1 MKTNKQLIIRKSQI
15 SASVILAL
23 SFMSMQPLAY
33 ANNTTG
39 LTIGNSSIAIGD
51 NSITTSNNGSSIGVG
66 AISTGNNISRAEFN
80 NQYQDYLNKQNQK
93 TELTNKL
100 SDLNNQ
106 LSTIEDK
113 KRGFLNDLEKIDAK
127 LYKNQ
132 ADRNKRQ
139 ELQNQI
145 DKISNDYSIDKTK
158 YSEFVSYYKVLSSLD
173 WSQYQNNT
181 VGLNNMR
188 QQLKTE
194 TAKFSP
200 VIANKISDAEYDSY
214 LLGYVNVETTLSS
227 TLEQIKN
234 KINAPVGKISRNKN
248 NVSFNDYIYDNGRSE
263 YKDFIKNNRLDDK
276 YIEYLTN
283 QNKDNITTG
292 DLSLLETRYVLNNA
306 NNANL
311 KDYIGLTSRY
321 STKHND
327 GGKSRFD
334 LDMNSENFEN
344 VKRYFEI
351 NNYSDYVDTGESSLE
366 YYPNYFLKDSVKMVL
381 PLVKNNQTNTKE
393 YFNPYSFI
401 SAFATNSNPL
411 LSEDSDNYIK
421 YKNNINKLI
430 DTYNRI
436 DTSVDN
442 NNSMV
447 DVAATKEKLKPFYN
461 EWVKAKNLIG
471 LYEEIQQL
479 PSGADKQQKQAEYL
493 SQLNDYRSKANIDR
507 MKKLFT
513 DSEFNINNPN
523 HIQYT
528 DAYKNELLN
537 GVTGYLNFLKEKENE
552 LVGYDR
558 NNKYIKEIE
567 GASNQ
572 IAELNKQ
579 MPPEPP
585 VDTATE
591 QEKAVIRDKIN
602 SAEQELTAKNTEI
615 TKVTNDINNI
625 GNITLPV
632 SGENSFA
639 RGTNAFSSGD
649 DSIAIGTDTQ
659 VTGNISSAIGKNN
672 IVAADKSNVYGLNN
686 SIEKNNNDIVLLGN
700 NNTVNSSYIDDNGE
714 KISKASSFSSITGN
728 NNTITSYKTHIVGND
743 NNIKSDNSLI
753 LGNNNNMKGSNNIH
767 IGNLNSSAGMNNVLL
782 GNDINITD
790 NQLENSVVL
799 GNGSTAE
806 THGPIQS
813 FNYRIYSSATNF
825 EEKQTAGLN
834 PIGVVSVGKANAPRT
849 IINVSSGDVTET
861 SLDAV
866 NGSQLYGT
874 HKMINNLSDE
884 INYLKNNMPNANGYD
899 DILNITA
906 SGLSSASF
914 TQEYNGKVYNIHTE
928 LNNKTERMKIEA
940 DTDDSGNLRY
950 NFTGADVKG
959 DSNITASYDED
970 NNVHNLTLSKN
981 LTADSLTVNNGGPV
995 INQDGVNMS
1004 DKIINNMNSGI
1015 DGTKY
1020 TDAADNNAASVGD
1033 VKKLVNNGTKTKVK
1047 AGQNTTVTYDANDD
1061 SYTVSS
1067 TASATGTKTK
1077 LNGGKNITVTE
1088 EADGSYTINGVDVAT
1103 QNVDIEAGKNI
1114 VVNKDNNG
1122 KYTISAKDT
1131 DLRAKGKYVEIK
1143 HDDIN
1148 GGYDISVN
1156 TAKVQAGRNVSVE
1169 HDDATNTYTIHAQM
1183 PELNKELVGGK
1194 NITISKDSVTGK
1206 TVISSDVVTS
1216 KVNAGDN
1223 IRVTHDANSNT
1234 YTVTSSSVAGKQN
1247 GGVDVNYDA
1256 VKNQYS
1262 VGLNKETMQKVEN
1275 GQSAYNTVTT
1285 KGLIFKTDN
1294 GSTIANKLG
1303 SEIKITGDNK
1313 NIVTKTLPDNSIGI
1327 ELKRDIN
1334 VGSITVDGGAK
1345 IDKDGMTMANKQIKD
1360 VSSGIDGIT
1369 YSNRDDNNAANI
1381 GDVKRLYNNANA
1393 IATDMVREQVVQQ
1406 LSPQVE
1412 RLEKRVDYLD
1422 KEMGQGLAAA
1432 NALSGLA
1439 QPIRPGASMIS
1450 AGVGGYRNYQAIAVG
1465 ASKISDNGNM
1475 IFKFGA
1481 STNLNGKP
1489 RLNYNASFGYMF

>member
-214 LLGYVNVETTLSS
+214 LLGYVNVETTLSN
-227 TLEQIKN
+227 TLEQMKN
-234 KINAPVGKISRNKN
+234 KINVPVGKVSRNKN
-248 NVSFNDYIYDNGRSE
+248 NVSFNDYIYDNGRYE
-263 YKDFIKNNRLDDK
+263 YKDFIKNNRLDNK
-276 YIEYLTN
+276 YIEYITN
-283 QNKDNITTG
+283 QNKDSITTG
-292 DLSLLETRYVLNNA
+292 DLSLLETRYTLNNA
-306 NNANL
+306 NNANF

-321 STKHND
+321 STRYND

-351 NNYSDYVDTGESSLE
+351 NNYSDYVNTGESSLE

-401 SAFATNSNPL
+401 SSFATNSNPL

-461 EWVKAKNLIG
+461 EWIKAKNLIG
-471 LYEEIQQL
+471 LYEEMQQL

-493 SQLNDYRSKANIDR
+493 SQLNDYRSQSNIDR

-537 GVTGYLNFLKEKENE
+537 GVTGYLNLLKSKENE

-558 NNKYIKEIE
+558 NAKYIKEIE
-567 GASNQ
+567 DASNK
-572 IAELNKQ
+572 IAELIKQ

-767 IGNLNSSAGMNNVLL
+767 IGNLNSSVGMNNVLL

-970 NNVHNLTLSKN
+970 NNVHNLALSKN

-1285 KGLIFKTDN
+1285 KGLTFKTDN
-1294 GSTIANKLG
+1294 GSTTANKLG

-1313 NIVTKTLPDNSIGI
+1313 NIVTKTLPDNSISI

-1334 VGSITVDGGAK
+1334 VGSVTVDGGAK

-1360 VSSGIDGIT
+1360 VSSGIDGVT

-1381 GDVKRLYNNANA
+1381 GDVKRLYNNANS

>member
-106 LSTIEDK
+106 LSIIEDK

-214 LLGYVNVETTLSS
+214 LLGYVNVETTLSN
-227 TLEQIKN
+227 TLEQMKN
-234 KINAPVGKISRNKN
+234 KINVPVGKVSRNKN
-248 NVSFNDYIYDNGRSE
+248 NVSFNDYIYDNGRYE
-263 YKDFIKNNRLDDK
+263 YKDFIKNNRLDNK
-276 YIEYLTN
+276 YIEYITN
-283 QNKDNITTG
+283 QNKDSITTG
-292 DLSLLETRYVLNNA
+292 DLSLLETRYTLNNA
-306 NNANL
+306 NNANF

-321 STKHND
+321 STRYND

-351 NNYSDYVDTGESSLE
+351 NNYSDYVNTGESSLE

-401 SAFATNSNPL
+401 SSFATNSNPL

-461 EWVKAKNLIG
+461 EWIKAKNLIG
-471 LYEEIQQL
+471 LYEEMQQL

-493 SQLNDYRSKANIDR
+493 SQLNDYRSQSNIDR

-537 GVTGYLNFLKEKENE
+537 GVTGYLNLLKSKENE

-558 NNKYIKEIE
+558 NAKYIKEIE
-567 GASNQ
+567 DASNK
-572 IAELNKQ
+572 IAELIKQ

-585 VDTATE
+585 IDTATE
-591 QEKAVIRDKIN
+591 QEKAAIRDKIN

-625 GNITLPV
+625 GDIKLPV

-639 RGTNAFSSGD
+639 RGTNAFASGD

-767 IGNLNSSAGMNNVLL
+767 IGNLNSSTGMNNVLL
-782 GNDINITD
+782 GNNINIID
-790 NQLENSVVL
+790 NELNNSVVL
-799 GNGSTAE
+799 GNDSTAE

-970 NNVHNLTLSKN
+970 NNVHNLALSKN

-1103 QNVDIEAGKNI
+1103 KNVDIEAGKNI

-1156 TAKVQAGRNVSVE
+1156 TAKVQAGHNVSVE

-1216 KVNAGDN
+1216 KVQAGDN
-1223 IRVTHDANSNT
+1223 VRVTHDANSNT
-1234 YTVTSSSVAGKQN
+1234 YTVTSASVAGKQN

-1285 KGLIFKTDN
+1285 KGLTFKTDN
-1294 GSTIANKLG
+1294 GSTTANKLG

-1313 NIVTKTLPDNSIGI
+1313 NIVTKTLPDNSISI

-1334 VGSITVDGGAK
+1334 VGSVTVDGGAK

-1360 VSSGIDGIT
+1360 VSSGIDGVT

-1381 GDVKRLYNNANA
+1381 GDVKRLYNNANS

>member
-1 MKTNKQLIIRKSQI
+1 MKTNKQLIICKSQI
-15 SASVILAL
+15 SVSVILAL

-106 LSTIEDK
+106 LSIIEDK

-227 TLEQIKN
+227 TLEQMKN

-292 DLSLLETRYVLNNA
+292 DLSLLETRYTLNNA
-306 NNANL
+306 NNANF

-321 STKHND
+321 STRYND

-351 NNYSDYVDTGESSLE
+351 NNYSDYVNTGESSLE

-461 EWVKAKNLIG
+461 EWIKAKNLIG

-493 SQLNDYRSKANIDR
+493 SQLNDYRSQANIDR

-585 VDTATE
+585 IDTATE
-591 QEKAVIRDKIN
+591 QEKAAIRDKIN

-625 GNITLPV
+625 GDITLPV

-686 SIEKNNNDIVLLGN
+686 SIEKNNNNIVLLGN

-753 LGNNNNMKGSNNIH
+753 LGNNNNMKGSNNIY
-767 IGNLNSSAGMNNVLL
+767 IGNSNSSAGINNVLL
-782 GNDINITD
+782 GNNINIID

-799 GNGSTAE
+799 GNDSTAE

-813 FNYRIYSSATNF
+813 FDYMAPNNAGVYELR
-825 EEKQTAGLN
+825 KTAGLN
-834 PIGVVSVGKANAPRT
+834 PVGVVSVGKKDAPRT
-849 IINVSSGDVTET
+849 ITNVSSGDITPD

-874 HKMINNLSDE
+874 NHKLNSLMDE
-884 INYLKNNMPNANGYD
+884 VMYLKSNMPNANGYD

-906 SGLSSASF
+906 SGLSSASVI
-914 TQEYNGKVYNIHTE
+914 QEYNGKVYNIHTE
-928 LNNKTERMKIEA
+928 LNNKTSRLKIEA
-940 DTDDSGNLRY
+940 DTDENGNLRY

-970 NNVHNLTLSKN
+970 NNVHNLALSKN

-1004 DKIINNMNSGI
+1004 DKTINNMNSGI

-1020 TDAADNNAASVGD
+1020 TDVADNNAASVGD

-1143 HDDIN
+1143 HDD
-1148 GGYDISVN
+1148 
-1156 TAKVQAGRNVSVE
+1156 
-1169 HDDATNTYTIHAQM
+1169 
-1183 PELNKELVGGK
+1183 
-1194 NITISKDSVTGK
+1194 SVTGK

-1223 IRVTHDANSNT
+1223 VRVTHDANSNT
-1234 YTVTSSSVAGKQN
+1234 YTVTSASVVGKQN
-1247 GGVDVNYDA
+1247 SGVDVDYDTA
-1256 VKNQYS
+1256 KNQYS
-1262 VGLNKETMQKVEN
+1262 VGLNKETIQKVEN
-1275 GQSAYNTVTT
+1275 GQSAYNIVTT
-1285 KGLIFKTDN
+1285 KGLTFKTDN

-1334 VGSITVDGGAK
+1334 VGSITVDGGVK

-1360 VSSGIDGIT
+1360 VSSGIDGVT

-1381 GDVKRLYNNANA
+1381 GDVKRLYNNANS

>member
-1 MKTNKQLIIRKSQI
+1 
-15 SASVILAL
+15 
-23 SFMSMQPLAY
+23 
-33 ANNTTG
+33 
-39 LTIGNSSIAIGD
+39 
-51 NSITTSNNGSSIGVG
+51 
-66 AISTGNNISRAEFN
+66 
-80 NQYQDYLNKQNQK
+80 
-93 TELTNKL
+93 
-100 SDLNNQ
+100 
-106 LSTIEDK
+106 
-113 KRGFLNDLEKIDAK
+113 
-127 LYKNQ
+127 
-132 ADRNKRQ
+132 
-139 ELQNQI
+139 
-145 DKISNDYSIDKTK
+145 
-158 YSEFVSYYKVLSSLD
+158 
-173 WSQYQNNT
+173 
-181 VGLNNMR
+181 
-188 QQLKTE
+188 
-194 TAKFSP
+194 
-200 VIANKISDAEYDSY
+200 
-214 LLGYVNVETTLSS
+214 
-227 TLEQIKN
+227 
-234 KINAPVGKISRNKN
+234 
-248 NVSFNDYIYDNGRSE
+248 
-263 YKDFIKNNRLDDK
+263 
-276 YIEYLTN
+276 
-283 QNKDNITTG
+283 
-292 DLSLLETRYVLNNA
+292 
-306 NNANL
+306 
-311 KDYIGLTSRY
+311 
-321 STKHND
+321 
-327 GGKSRFD
+327 
-334 LDMNSENFEN
+334 
-344 VKRYFEI
+344 
-351 NNYSDYVDTGESSLE
+351 
-366 YYPNYFLKDSVKMVL
+366 
-381 PLVKNNQTNTKE
+381 
-393 YFNPYSFI
+393 
-401 SAFATNSNPL
+401 
-411 LSEDSDNYIK
+411 
-421 YKNNINKLI
+421 
-430 DTYNRI
+430 
-436 DTSVDN
+436 
-442 NNSMV
+442 
-447 DVAATKEKLKPFYN
+447 
-461 EWVKAKNLIG
+461 
-471 LYEEIQQL
+471 
-479 PSGADKQQKQAEYL
+479 
-493 SQLNDYRSKANIDR
+493 
-507 MKKLFT
+507 
-513 DSEFNINNPN
+513 
-523 HIQYT
+523 
-528 DAYKNELLN
+528 
-537 GVTGYLNFLKEKENE
+537 
-552 LVGYDR
+552 
-558 NNKYIKEIE
+558 
-567 GASNQ
+567 
-572 IAELNKQ
+572 

-591 QEKAVIRDKIN
+591 QEKANIQNKIADADK
-602 SAEQELTAKNTEI
+602 ELSDKNAEI
-615 TKVTNDINNI
+615 TNVNNDINNI
-625 GNITLPV
+625 GNINLPIA
-632 SGENSFA
+632 GHNSFA
-639 RGTNAFSSGD
+639 HGTNAFASGD

-659 VTGNISSAIGKNN
+659 VTGNESNAIGKSNN
-672 IVAADKSNVYGLNN
+672 INSRRTNVYGANN
-686 SIEKNNNDIVLLGN
+686 SIAKDAVIVNSDITILGNENTIEGSYTDVNSETIHKESSLSTITGNKNNLVGAETHIV
-700 NNTVNSSYIDDNGE
+700 
-714 KISKASSFSSITGN
+714 GN
-728 NNTITSYKTHIVGND
+728 NNTIKSSNSLVMGNSNSIHHSESND
-743 NNIKSDNSLI
+743 N
-753 LGNNNNMKGSNNIH
+753 SNNIH
-767 IGNLNSSAGMNNVLL
+767 IGNSNISDGSNNVLM
-782 GNDINITD
+782 GNSINILGTGV
-790 NQLENSVVL
+790 NNSVVL

-834 PIGVVSVGKANAPRT
+834 SIGVVSVGKANAPRT

-959 DSNITASYDED
+959 DNNITASYDED
-970 NNVHNLTLSKN
+970 NNVHNLALSKN
-981 LTADSLTVNNGGPV
+981 LTADSLTVNNGGSV

-1033 VKKLVNNGTKTKVK
+1033 VKKLVNNGPKTKVK

-1061 SYTVSS
+1061 SYIVSS
-1067 TASATGTKTK
+1067 TASATDTKTK
-1077 LNGGKNITVTE
+1077 LNNGKNITVTE
-1088 EADGSYTINGVDVAT
+1088 EADGSYTINSA
-1103 QNVDIEAGKNI
+1103 DIEAGKNI

-1122 KYTISAKDT
+1122 KYIVSAKDT

-1143 HDDIN
+1143 HDDVN

-1169 HDDATNTYTIHAQM
+1169 HDDSTNTYTIHAQM
-1183 PELNKELVGGK
+1183 PELHLDKELVGGK

-1216 KVNAGDN
+1216 KVQAGDN
-1223 IRVTHDANSNT
+1223 VHVTHDANSNT
-1234 YTVTSSSVAGKQN
+1234 YTVTSASVVGKQN
-1247 GGVDVNYDA
+1247 SGVDVDYDA
-1256 VKNQYS
+1256 TKNQYS

-1285 KGLIFKTDN
+1285 KGLTFKTDN
-1294 GSTIANKLG
+1294 GSTTANKLG

-1334 VGSITVDGGAK
+1334 VGSVTVDGGVK

-1369 YSNRDDNNAANI
+1369 YSNHDDNNAANI

>member
-1 MKTNKQLIIRKSQI
+1 M
-15 SASVILAL
+15 
-23 SFMSMQPLAY
+23 
-33 ANNTTG
+33 
-39 LTIGNSSIAIGD
+39 
-51 NSITTSNNGSSIGVG
+51 
-66 AISTGNNISRAEFN
+66 
-80 NQYQDYLNKQNQK
+80 
-93 TELTNKL
+93 
-100 SDLNNQ
+100 
-106 LSTIEDK
+106 
-113 KRGFLNDLEKIDAK
+113 
-127 LYKNQ
+127 
-132 ADRNKRQ
+132 
-139 ELQNQI
+139 
-145 DKISNDYSIDKTK
+145 
-158 YSEFVSYYKVLSSLD
+158 
-173 WSQYQNNT
+173 
-181 VGLNNMR
+181 
-188 QQLKTE
+188 
-194 TAKFSP
+194 
-200 VIANKISDAEYDSY
+200 
-214 LLGYVNVETTLSS
+214 
-227 TLEQIKN
+227 
-234 KINAPVGKISRNKN
+234 
-248 NVSFNDYIYDNGRSE
+248 
-263 YKDFIKNNRLDDK
+263 
-276 YIEYLTN
+276 
-283 QNKDNITTG
+283 
-292 DLSLLETRYVLNNA
+292 
-306 NNANL
+306 
-311 KDYIGLTSRY
+311 
-321 STKHND
+321 
-327 GGKSRFD
+327 
-334 LDMNSENFEN
+334 
-344 VKRYFEI
+344 
-351 NNYSDYVDTGESSLE
+351 
-366 YYPNYFLKDSVKMVL
+366 
-381 PLVKNNQTNTKE
+381 
-393 YFNPYSFI
+393 
-401 SAFATNSNPL
+401 

-493 SQLNDYRSKANIDR
+493 SQLNDYRSQSNIDR

-537 GVTGYLNFLKEKENE
+537 GVTGYLNLLKSKENE

-558 NNKYIKEIE
+558 NAKYIKEIE
-567 GASNQ
+567 DASNK
-572 IAELNKQ
+572 IAELIKQ

-591 QEKAVIRDKIN
+591 QEKAAIRDKIN
-602 SAEQELTAKNTEI
+602 SAEQELTAKNIEI

-625 GNITLPV
+625 GDIILPV

-753 LGNNNNMKGSNNIH
+753 LGNNNNMKGNNNIH
-767 IGNLNSSAGMNNVLL
+767 IGNLNSSTGINNVLL
-782 GNDINITD
+782 GNNINITD

-799 GNGSTAE
+799 GNDSTAE

-813 FNYRIYSSATNF
+813 FDYMAPNNAGVYELR
-825 EEKQTAGLN
+825 KTAGLN
-834 PIGVVSVGKANAPRT
+834 PVGVVSVGKKDAPRT
-849 IINVSSGDVTET
+849 ITNVSSGDITAD

-874 HKMINNLSDE
+874 NHKLNSLVDE
-884 INYLKNNMPNANGYD
+884 VMYLKSNMPQANGYD
-899 DILNITA
+899 DIEAVTA
-906 SGLSSASF
+906 SGLSSASW
-914 TQEYNGKVYNIHTE
+914 TRGYNGKVYNVHTE
-928 LNNKTERMKIEA
+928 LNNKTKRMKIES
-940 DTDDSGNLRY
+940 DTDDNGNLRY

-959 DSNITASYDED
+959 DNNITASYDED
-970 NNVHNLTLSKN
+970 NNVHNLALSKN

-1004 DKIINNMNSGI
+1004 DKTINNMNSGL

-1020 TDAADNNAASVGD
+1020 TDAVDNNAASVGD
-1033 VKKLVNNGTKTKVK
+1033 VKKLVGNAAKTKVK
-1047 AGQNTTVTYDANDD
+1047 AGQNTTVTYDVSDD

-1067 TASATGTKTK
+1067 IASATGAKSK
-1077 LNGGKNITVTE
+1077 LNSGKNITVTE
-1088 EADGSYTINGVDVAT
+1088 EADGSYTINSA
-1103 QNVDIEAGKNI
+1103 DIEAGKNI
-1114 VVNKDNNG
+1114 IVNKDNNG
-1122 KYTISAKDT
+1122 KYIVSAKDT

-1143 HDDIN
+1143 HDDVN

-1169 HDDATNTYTIHAQM
+1169 HDDSTNTYTIHAQM
-1183 PELNKELVGGK
+1183 PELHLDKELVGGK

-1216 KVNAGDN
+1216 KVQAGDN
-1223 IRVTHDANSNT
+1223 VRVTHDANSNT
-1234 YTVTSSSVAGKQN
+1234 YTVTSASTTGKN
-1247 GGVDVNYDA
+1247 GIEVDYNSNT
-1256 VKNQYS
+1256 NQYS

-1275 GQSAYNTVTT
+1275 GQSAYNIVTT
-1285 KGLIFKTDN
+1285 KGLTFKTDN
-1294 GSTIANKLG
+1294 GSTVANKLG

-1313 NIVTKTLPDNSIGI
+1313 NIITKTLPDNSIGI

-1334 VGSITVDGGAK
+1334 VGSITVDGGVK

-1360 VSSGIDGIT
+1360 VSSGIDGVT

-1381 GDVKRLYNNANA
+1381 GDVKRLYNNANS

-1439 QPIRPGASMIS
+1439 QPIRPGASMII